1 MQKLGESDFYKN
13 LKKPQFQPPAWL
25 FTPVWMIIYL
35 LLFVSLMLIIN
46 APTSPYKN
54 YAYLAFAIQMILNFS
69 WMPVFYKERKI
80 CPAFVI
86 SILLFLSI
94 IAMMIIYYKIS
105 IIAALLQI
113 PYLLWSI
120 YAAAINFYICKA
132 N

>member
-13 LKKPQFQPPAWL
+13 LKKPLFQPPSWL
-25 FTPVWMIIYL
+25 FAPVWMIIYL

-46 APTSPYKN
+46 APASPYKN
-54 YAYLAFAIQMILNFS
+54 YAYLAFGIQMILNFS

-80 CPAFVI
+80 CPAFII
-86 SILLFLSI
+86 SVLLFLSI
-94 IAMMIIYYKIS
+94 LAMIIVYYKIS
-105 IIAALLQI
+105 IIASLLQI

-120 YAAAINFYICKA
+120 YAAAINFYICEA

>member
-13 LKKPQFQPPAWL
+13 LKKPPFQPPSWL
-25 FTPVWMIIYL
+25 FAPVWMIIYL

-46 APTSPYKN
+46 APASPYKN
-54 YAYLAFAIQMILNFS
+54 YAYLAFGIQMILNFS

-80 CPAFVI
+80 CPAFII
-86 SILLFLSI
+86 SVLLFLSI
-94 IAMMIIYYKIS
+94 LAMIIVYYKIS
-105 IIAALLQI
+105 IIASLLQI

-120 YAAAINFYICKA
+120 YAAAINFYICEA